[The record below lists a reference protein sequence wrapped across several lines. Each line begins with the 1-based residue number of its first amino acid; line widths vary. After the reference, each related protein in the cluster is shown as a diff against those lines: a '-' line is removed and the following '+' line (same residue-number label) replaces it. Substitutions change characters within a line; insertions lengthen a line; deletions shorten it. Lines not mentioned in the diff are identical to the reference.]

1 MRIFKAFMLA
11 YMCVALAGCSDLPYP
26 KSNDILK
33 GGNTVRVGMAMSQVR
48 ALYGDPVS
56 RRTVVSKEWG
66 ESREEWF
73 YRSTLSPLPANAGYL
88 SEDTYLYFDGE
99 TLTNISYTPIGKS
112 EENVAKEMQ

>member
-1 MRIFKAFMLA
+1 MRIIKTLMIVC
-11 YMCVALAGCSDLPYP
+11 MCVSLAGCSDLPVL

-33 GGNTVRVGMAMSQVR
+33 GGNTVRVGMAKSQVR

-56 RRTVVSKEWG
+56 RRTVVSQEWG

-73 YRSTLSPLPANAGYL
+73 YKSTMSPLPANAGYL

-99 TLTNISYTPIGKS
+99 TLTNISYKPIGKS
-112 EENVAKEMQ
+112 EEGIAKEEK